1 MPKKNGDA
9 TVNEARVLLEEAMR
23 ATVSDKLVWFAI
35 AWHTKDGTTIRA
47 RTKTAPKTLRLP
59 A

>member
-9 TVNEARVLLEEAMR
+9 TVSEARALLEEAMR
-23 ATVSDKLVWFAI
+23 ATVSDNVVWFVI
-35 AWHTKDGTTIRA
+35 AWKTKDGTTIRA
-47 RTKTAPKTLRLP
+47 RTKSAPKTLRLP